1 VGGEGKPL
9 DWTTGQFLL
18 LSTEGFSDSSGSAR
32 SRRNGSSV
40 LLVIPRLRVPQQPH
54 INAPSVLMQNPTR
67 RQLRRCE
74 RLHRKAL
81 NGGRGHGVRHYEAD
95 YRGPCRNRDGRTAKP
110 NELAPGIA
118 ESNWIG
124 SSINALNVTH
134 LSKSLSLSH
143 TNFRSIPGREFR

>member
-54 INAPSVLMQNPTR
+54 IKAPSVLMQNPTR

-81 NGGRGHGVRHYEAD
+81 DRFLDQCLERYSPFEVFIPEPHKFSE
-95 YRGPCRNRDGRTAKP
+95 
-110 NELAPGIA
+110 
-118 ESNWIG
+118 
-124 SSINALNVTH
+124 
-134 LSKSLSLSH
+134 H
-143 TNFRSIPGREFR
+143 TGQRI